1 MERWALDLGDDVVV
15 DDTEVSAGEH
25 LAVFVFV
32 NEQMTHAELDVDPL
46 HCPVCRHSY
55 LAVLA
60 GTRSGRPVL
69 AELMRLGLL
78 SREEILARIVLPVRP
93 FAAVG

>member
-25 LAVFVFV
+25 LAAFVFV

-60 GTRSGRPVL
+60 GTRCGRPVL
-69 AELMRLGLL
+69 IESGRLGLM
-78 SREEILARIVLPVRP
+78 SREDVLSLVVLPLR
-93 FAAVG
+93 A